1 MTLENFAS
9 GVGKQIERRHF
20 FKKAGVG
27 ALTVTLGM
35 IGLEGKA
42 AAANLALVSVRCCNL
57 CRSPGTCSGHCIWC
71 WNCCQNG
78 RRYRCCER
86 YRSTTSC
93 NGGCSNLACSSIEP
107 AGSC

>member
-1 MTLENFAS
+1 MTLEKFAS

-57 CRSPGTCSGHCIWC
+57 CRSPGTCAGHCIWC

>member
-1 MTLENFAS
+1 MTLEKFAS

-42 AAANLALVSVRCCNL
+42 AAANAALVTVRCCHL